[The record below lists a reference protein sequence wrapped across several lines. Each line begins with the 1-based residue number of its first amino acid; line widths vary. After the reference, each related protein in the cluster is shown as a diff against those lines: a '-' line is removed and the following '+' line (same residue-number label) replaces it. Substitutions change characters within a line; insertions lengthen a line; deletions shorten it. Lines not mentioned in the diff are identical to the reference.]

1 MEPLL
6 LYMPLLIMQM
16 FWTLVS
22 ECSETFLFSLVQWL
36 FFLLL
41 TLMIIFSLLKYVRSI
56 LIKNGNELFSYQRN
70 CGAKVVDGIVKAKT
84 CGITQVVNGQVATV
98 RRIQSCNPEQS
109 I

>member
-1 MEPLL
+1 
-6 LYMPLLIMQM
+6 M
-16 FWTLVS
+16 FRIS
-22 ECSETFLFSLVQWL
+22 VQFGSVAI

-41 TLMIIFSLLKYVRSI
+41 TLMIIFSLLKYVRPI

-70 CGAKVVDGIVKAKT
+70 CGAKVVDSIIKAKK

-98 RRIQSCNPEQS
+98 RRIESCNPEQN

>member
-1 MEPLL
+1 
-6 LYMPLLIMQM
+6 MQM

-22 ECSETFLFSLVQWL
+22 ECAEFLFSLVQWL
-36 FFLLL
+36 FFFLLL
-41 TLMIIFSLLKYVRSI
+41 TLMIIFSLLKYVRPI

-70 CGAKVVDGIVKAKT
+70 CGAKVVDSIIKAKK

-98 RRIQSCNPEQS
+98 RRIQSCNPEQN